1 MAPEDDTEEH
11 EERAEERAAEER
23 AGEREEQEEQPL
35 RAGSTWEREREPE
48 RGGTSDRPVGGSQQR
63 SGYGQAS
70 ETYGDR
76 YARNV
81 GSGNEHGRQSDNG
94 GTERVRRETTSRGED
109 EPNGGENEART
120 ERRESEQQEEREGDE
135 QREDVPRY
143 GGPLE
148 TARQSRRRWG
158 RNENELRA
166 YERRIDRAIARQR
179 DLQRDKSGQPYH
191 RGRR

>member
-11 EERAEERAAEER
+11 EERAEERTAEER
-23 AGEREEQEEQPL
+23 TGEREERTL

-48 RGGTSDRPVGGSQQR
+48 RGGTSDRPVGRSQQR

-76 YARNV
+76 YV
-81 GSGNEHGRQSDNG
+81 SGVESGSGQGRPSGPG
-94 GTERVRRETTSRGED
+94 GTERARLETTDSGGDETDRGED
-109 EPNGGENEART
+109 EART
-120 ERRESEQQEEREGDE
+120 ERREGERQEEREGGE
-135 QREDVPRY
+135 QREEVPRY
-143 GGPLE
+143 GGRLE
-148 TARQSRRRWG
+148 STRQSRGRWG

-166 YERRIDRAIARQR
+166 YERRIDRAIARQC

>member
-11 EERAEERAAEER
+11 EERTEERTADER
-23 AGEREEQEEQPL
+23 TL

-48 RGGTSDRPVGGSQQR
+48 RGGTSDRPVGRSQQR

-76 YARNV
+76 YV
-81 GSGNEHGRQSDNG
+81 SGVESGSGQGRPSGPG
-94 GTERVRRETTSRGED
+94 GTERARRETTDSGENETDSGGDETDSGED
-109 EPNGGENEART
+109 EART
-120 ERRESEQQEEREGDE
+120 ERREGERQEEREGGE
-135 QREDVPRY
+135 QREEVPRY
-143 GGPLE
+143 GGPVE
-148 TARQSRRRWG
+148 STRQSRGRWG